1 MILLFPAD
9 PLNTRQVDPFYEAEM
24 QAAETA
30 NITCAVISFE
40 TLLVNPQQAVR
51 SVPSGDSL
59 AVYRGWMMTVEQY
72 EGFYNAL
79 ALRAIQLIN
88 DPAMYRHTHHLPE
101 SYPLIAKQSAKTVWL
116 NAQSTL
122 DEIMEALRIFGTS
135 PVILKDYVKS
145 QKHYWNEACYIPS
158 AADEVAVERVVGR
171 FLDLQGSDLVGG
183 LVFREY
189 LAFEPLPT
197 QSQKGLPLTKEFRL
211 FWLDGTCL
219 YATEY
224 WDDADYGG
232 SAVPAEIF
240 NLIAQTIQSRFFTMD
255 VAVQLDGQWLIVELG
270 DAQVSG
276 LPEHADLTAFYNS
289 LQRKLTR

>member
-9 PLNTRQVDPFYEAEM
+9 PLDARQIDPFYSAEM
-24 QAAETA
+24 EAAESA
-30 NITCAVISFE
+30 NITYAVISFE

-51 SVPSGDSL
+51 NIPSDHPL
-59 AVYRGWMMTVEQY
+59 AVYRGWMLTVKQY
-72 EGFYNAL
+72 EGFFNAL
-79 ALRAIQLIN
+79 ALRGIRLIN

-101 SYPLIAKQSAKTVWL
+101 SYPLIAKQSAKTIWL

-158 AADEVAVERVVGR
+158 AADAAAVERVVSR
-171 FLDLQGSDLVGG
+171 FLELQGSDLVGG

-189 LAFEPLPT
+189 LTFEPLPT
-197 QSQKGLPLTKEFRL
+197 QSEKGLPLTKEFRL

-224 WDDADYGG
+224 WDNGDYGE

-240 NLIAQTIQSRFFTMD
+240 NQVAQTIQSRFFTMD
-255 VAVQLDGQWLIVELG
+255 VAVQTDGRWLIVELG

-276 LPEHADLTAFYNS
+276 LPEHADLVAFYNS
-289 LQRKLTR
+289 LQRKLT